1 MWRLDSLP
9 KAAVRARFLSAPKGF
24 EVGSNPGHATPGS
37 CDWLRDQFRSWLPS
51 ANAAALRSHVRIVGC
66 AIRNKTAN
74 YFVVEITMQFLRQLF
89 ARCPLNNLT
98 GPQFWLPKS
107 GSKLLLLR
115 CVSRPLLRCWPGC
128 PRSRR
133 QLWPRYPPTWM
144 PAFLLEARRSL
155 HVAPVAGRV
164 RPDRAF
170 QACRPCVDIVGRSVR
185 SLQETAQAAADR
197 DSPARFPICRRRP
210 RSRDAASGARTLPGR
225 RARSIAPKD
234 RSGKPVAD
242 LDARYI
248 RARQETRNRRF
259 PSPAGPSRQ
268 PRHGVQ

>member
-133 QLWPRYPPTWM
+133 QLWPRYPPPWM

-197 DSPARFPICRRRP
+197 GSPARFRFTVDAVSHGMRRQVPERFHTVGRDP
-210 RSRDAASGARTLPGR
+210 SRQ
-225 RARSIAPKD
+225 
-234 RSGKPVAD
+234 SGKPGAD
-242 LDARYI
+242 PDAPHTRV
-248 RARQETRNRRF
+248 RRESRNRHF
-259 PSPAGPSRQ
+259 PSFAGPCRQ
-268 PRHGVQ
+268 PRYGVR